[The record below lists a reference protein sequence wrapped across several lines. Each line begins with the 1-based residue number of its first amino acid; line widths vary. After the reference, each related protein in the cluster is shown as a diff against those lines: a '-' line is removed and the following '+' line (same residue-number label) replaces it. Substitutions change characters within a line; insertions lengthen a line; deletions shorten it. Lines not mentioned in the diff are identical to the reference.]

1 MTYLVYFKT
10 VQSNALRTLIEV
22 LKDVLND
29 INIVFDETGIK
40 IMAMVR
46 FQILA

>member
-1 MTYLVYFKT
+1 MTYLLYLKT

-29 INIVFDETGIK
+29 INIVFDETDEFIVDVDK
-40 IMAMVR
+40 YIEKK
-46 FQILA
+46 